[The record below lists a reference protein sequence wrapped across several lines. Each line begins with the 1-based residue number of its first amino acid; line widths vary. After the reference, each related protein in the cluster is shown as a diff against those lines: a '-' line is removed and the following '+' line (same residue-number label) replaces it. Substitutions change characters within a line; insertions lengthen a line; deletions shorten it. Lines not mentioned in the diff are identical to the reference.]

1 MDDKVLKRLYV
12 EETLKKRKYIGYRL
26 DIALLKLIITIIIFA
41 LLYYYSKNM
50 IFSIIVGIQIFLI
63 LTLLNKLK
71 INKKIKVG
79 KDKLLQRI
87 KLNKFKNKIFYSNYN
102 DIENFIMLYLNQY
115 RYKNIKKIR
124 KYSYSAIKD
133 GELINIY
140 IMKFFE
146 DAIIEKADIRNLLT
160 VMLDR
165 KASKNLLFILNDLSE
180 EAKELLEKYNDKL
193 NIQTIC
199 LDDIYKFADESS
211 LLSET
216 YEYKDIEGLEKK
228 INRKTKDILK
238 NVFINK
244 KLIIYIIAAI
254 MFYAIHKTIFPNQLG
269 IYISY
274 YFIILACINVVY
286 RLYLLYTRINENKK
300 QTN

>member
-1 MDDKVLKRLYV
+1 MDEKVLKRLYI
-12 EETLKKRKYIGYRL
+12 EETLKTRKYIGYRL
-26 DIALLKLIITIIIFA
+26 DIALLKSIVTIIIFA
-41 LLYYYSKNM
+41 FLYYYSKNI
-50 IFSIIVGIQIFLI
+50 IFSIIVGVQVFLI

-71 INKKIKVG
+71 INKKIKIG

-87 KLNKFKNKIFYSNYN
+87 KLKKFKNKIFYSDYK
-102 DIENFIMLYLNQY
+102 DIESFIMLYLNQY
-115 RYKNIKKIR
+115 RYKNIKKVK
-124 KYSYSAIKD
+124 KYSYRAIKD
-133 GELINIY
+133 SEAINIY

-165 KASKNLLFILNDLSE
+165 KSNKNLLFILNDLSE

-193 NIQTIC
+193 NIQTVL
-199 LDDIYKFADESS
+199 LDDIYKFADESL
-211 LLSET
+211 LLSEE
-216 YEYKDIEGLEKK
+216 YEYKDIEGLERK
-228 INRKTKDILK
+228 INRKTKDIVK

-274 YFIILACINVVY
+274 YFIILACINAVY
-286 RLYLLYTRINENKK
+286 RLYVLYTRINENKK